1 MRVHN
6 DMVGSNQLWSS
17 QENVEASKVA
27 NLASTFFR
35 GWFVKIQGS
44 TPSNVVLEKLMDRTG
59 RTCCPWRVLDQHCC
73 SMDSSDWNGMGSYQ
87 PAFAQ
92 QVFFT
97 ACTNEELSIRV
108 LVTDSVFMLWIEHP
122 LSDLH
127 GVPLPSEL
135 ALVLLIQGYHFP
147 QWMCQLSL
155 R

>member
-1 MRVHN
+1 MTW
-6 DMVGSNQLWSS
+6 L
-17 QENVEASKVA
+17 EAINYEAVKKTLRPAMSPTLQA
-27 NLASTFFR
+27 LFFC

-59 RTCCPWRVLDQHCC
+59 RICCPWRVLDQHCC
-73 SMDSSDWNGMGSYQ
+73 SMDSSDWNDMGSYQ

-97 ACTNEELSIRV
+97 VCTNKELSIRV
-108 LVTDSVFMLWIEHP
+108 LVTDAVFMLWIEHT
-122 LSDLH
+122 LNNLH